1 MIFAFFDWGWGI
13 WDGRGWER
21 MGEDGRGWE
30 RMGEDGRGWK
40 RMREEGEDGED
51 GWGLPAVFEEVAL
64 GA

>member
-1 MIFAFFDWGWGI
+1 
-13 WDGRGWER
+13 
-21 MGEDGRGWE
+21 MGYMGWE

-40 RMREEGEDGED
+40 RMREEGEGGEDGEEGEGGGED

>member
-1 MIFAFFDWGWGI
+1 
-13 WDGRGWER
+13 

-40 RMREEGEDGED
+40 RMREEGEGGED
-51 GWGLPAVFEEVAL
+51 GEEGEEGEGVGEDEWGLPAVFEEVAL